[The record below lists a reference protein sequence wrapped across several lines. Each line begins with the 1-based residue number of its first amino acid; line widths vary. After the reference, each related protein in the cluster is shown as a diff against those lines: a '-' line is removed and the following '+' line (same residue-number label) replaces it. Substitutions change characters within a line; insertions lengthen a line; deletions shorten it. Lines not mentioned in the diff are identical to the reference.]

1 MDVDLALGPAADSD
15 GCVSRSADRLSP
27 MDGAY
32 IDCVMRWDPCGAV
45 EDDDGDLSAA
55 DQMSVLDPWTF
66 GWSVLGVE
74 LPKAKVVLLS
84 LLLRSSIIRPS
95 LSCALLSNASFLS
108 RVAVSMAFLRSNT
121 AVSLSAS
128 RERIS

>member
-1 MDVDLALGPAADSD
+1 MVP
-15 GCVSRSADRLSP
+15 LSEQNVK
-27 MDGAY
+27 DFILRAET
-32 IDCVMRWDPCGAV
+32 R
-45 EDDDGDLSAA
+45 LSAA

-95 LSCALLSNASFLS
+95 LSCNWVTYIFNLNIE
-108 RVAVSMAFLRSNT
+108 NGQ
-121 AVSLSAS
+121 
-128 RERIS
+128 